1 MTEPKT
7 QKTDANVEEFLESV
21 SHDTRRRDSFQIL
34 ELMREV
40 TGESGAMWGESIVGF
55 GTYEQVYASGEIREW
70 PLIGFSPRKQNL
82 TLYLRPGFETNTELL
97 DRLGKY
103 KTGKVCLYLN
113 KLADVDMN
121 VLSELIR
128 ISYATGRSPD

>member
-7 QKTDANVEEFLESV
+7 QKTDASVEAFLESV
-21 SHDTRRRDSFQIL
+21 FHDTRRQDSFRIL

-55 GTYEQVYASGEIREW
+55 GTYEQVYASGETREW

-82 TLYLRPGFETNTELL
+82 TLYLQPGFDAKTGLL
-97 DRLGKY
+97 IRLGKH
-103 KTGKVCLYLN
+103 KTSKGCLYLN
-113 KLADVDMN
+113 KLADVDIS
-121 VLSELIR
+121 VLRQLIQE
-128 ISYATGRSPD
+128 SYAGGRTS